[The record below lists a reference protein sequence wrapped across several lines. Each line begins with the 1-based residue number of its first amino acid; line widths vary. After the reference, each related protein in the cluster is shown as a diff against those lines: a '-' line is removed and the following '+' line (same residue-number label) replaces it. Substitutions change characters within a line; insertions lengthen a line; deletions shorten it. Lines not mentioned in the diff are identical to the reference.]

1 MVRELCV
8 LLREEAAAPARDEE
22 TAHEPS
28 VPRTREEAGQAE
40 GSDPAEPDEPGPDQ
54 GQPPF

>member
-8 LLREEAAAPARDEE
+8 LLREEAAAPARDEV

-54 GQPPF
+54 SQLPF